1 MSRKAAKKNTPKPR
15 GMQGGRKPKYI
26 RPGEGVEMTKI
37 TFRIRTDIAE
47 MIVDAAVAQGMSKD
61 EWLMRKVS
69 PQWMATLDAWHASQR
84 RARAAENDPDQAT
97 ASEKRGGHDR

>member
-1 MSRKAAKKNTPKPR
+1 MSRKATNKTKPKPR
-15 GMQGGRKPKYI
+15 GLQGGRKAKYI
-26 RPGEGVEMTKI
+26 RPGEGVEMTKM

-47 MIVDAAVAQGMSKD
+47 QIVDTASAEGMSKD

-84 RARAAENDPDQAT
+84 QSREAENDQGEA
-97 ASEKRGGHDR
+97 RR

>member
-1 MSRKAAKKNTPKPR
+1 MSRKAAKKAKPKPR
-15 GMQGGRKPKYI
+15 GLQGGRKAKYI
-26 RPGEGVEMTKI
+26 RPGEGVEMTKM

-47 MIVDAAVAQGMSKD
+47 QIVDTAAAEGMSKD

-84 RARAAENDPDQAT
+84 QSREVENAGALPT
-97 ASEKRGGHDR
+97 ASGERR